1 MAMEDA
7 AAKRAAK
14 RMSDTPLPPAAVSTI
29 LRIWDPFVRVFH
41 WLLAIGFAVNFFE
54 VVRPGKYPHRVIGYV
69 ILALIAARLTWGL
82 VGSRHARFADFVR
95 APGEII
101 AHLRALIRNRDRRY
115 LGHNP
120 AGGAMIMLLLLVT
133 LAVGATGWLSRTH
146 WFFGVKWMEHTH
158 GILANTMLAL
168 VILHVLGVVHACWRH
183 RENLVLSM
191 LTGRKRAFGAPA
203 PIDSEPLREHAP
215 ADRRG

>member
-7 AAKRAAK
+7 VATQGTKRTYGTL
-14 RMSDTPLPPAAVSTI
+14 SPAAESIRV
-29 LRIWDPFVRVFH
+29 RIWDPFVRVFH
-41 WLLAIGFAVNFFE
+41 WLLVIGFAVNFFE
-54 VVRPGKYPHRVIGYV
+54 LVRPGKYPHRVIGYV
-69 ILALIAARLTWGL
+69 ILSLIAARLIWGL
-82 VGSRHARFADFVR
+82 IGPRHARFADFVR
-95 APGEII
+95 APREII
-101 AHLRALIRNRDRRY
+101 DHLRALIRNRDRHY

-120 AGGAMIMLLLLVT
+120 AGGAMIVILLLTT
-133 LAVGATGWLSRTH
+133 LAVGATGWLSRAD
-146 WFFGVKWMEHTH
+146 WFFGVKWMEEVH

-191 LTGRKRAFGAPA
+191 LTGRKRVPATVAP
-203 PIDSEPLREHAP
+203 EHLRQYAP